1 MSSLILEASEHKEKG
16 NKYYQQG
23 RYEDALSHYNRAIIK
38 DSTEPTYFTN
48 RALCNLNLQRWESA
62 AEDCRR
68 ALDLDRKNIKANYY
82 LGKVYMQL
90 GQYDEAAKVLTRAHE
105 YEIKQRHSYGD
116 EITQLLRQAKREK
129 FRKEEEAR
137 INQEIEL
144 QSYLNLLIDDDVKNK
159 IDILQVSSNGGESLD
174 DKIEEIKT
182 KADSSK
188 AQLNDLFAQVDE
200 RRKRR
205 EIPDFLCGKISFE
218 LLRDPVITP
227 SGITYDRNDILT
239 HLHRVGHFD
248 PVTRVPLTADQLIPN
263 LAMREVVEHFEKENE
278 WAVDA

>member
-1 MSSLILEASEHKEKG
+1 MASLILEASEHKEKG

-23 RYEDALSHYNRAIIK
+23 RYE

-182 KADSSK
+182 KADS
-188 AQLNDLFAQVDE
+188 N
-200 RRKRR
+200 
-205 EIPDFLCGKISFE
+205 
-218 LLRDPVITP
+218 PVITP